1 MVASK
6 DPQSASSPGSPW
18 AIELEHVSKTYRGGV
33 QALRGIEMKVRRGE
47 IFGLLGPNGAGKST
61 LVKILMSVIAPTQ
74 ARGTVLGH
82 RVGHKPSLA
91 TIGYLPEHHRFPE
104 YLTGAQVLDFYG
116 AMSGVPRQIRRE
128 RAAELLHLVDMS
140 DWGNKR
146 VRGYSKGMRQRIGIA
161 QALMNNPQLVVLD
174 EPTDGVDPVGRR
186 DIRLMLTKLK
196 ERGMTVFLNS
206 HLLSE
211 LEMVCDRVAILV
223 KGKVYSQGTID
234 ELTLNRQFY
243 EIEIAGSDVSAI
255 SSIYEAAISAAGGRV
270 VRGEADSIGS
280 LAGGEAV
287 TRSRAIL
294 RVATTEAAVIQPVID
309 VLRQSG
315 QVIRTVRTVRPTLE
329 DLFMEA
335 VIDPTTGVALTPGAA
350 GVRSDGAVTAGGA
363 A

>member
-1 MVASK
+1 MVASS
-6 DPQSASSPGSPW
+6 DSLHAANASPW
-18 AIELEHVSKTYRGGV
+18 AVELEHVSKTYRGGV

-82 RVGHKPSLA
+82 RVGHKPTLGS
-91 TIGYLPEHHRFPE
+91 IGYLPEHHRFPE
-104 YLTGAQVLDFYG
+104 YLTGSQVLDFYG
-116 AMSGVPRQIRRE
+116 AMSGVPRQVRRE
-128 RAAELLHLVDMS
+128 RAAELLQLVNMS
-140 DWGNKR
+140 DWGDKR

-186 DIRLMLTKLK
+186 DIRVMLTKLK
-196 ERGMTVFLNS
+196 DRGMTVFLNS

-234 ELTLNRQFY
+234 ELTSHRQFY
-243 EIEIAGSDVSAI
+243 ELEISGADVSAI
-255 SSIYEAAISAAGGRV
+255 GLAYEAAIGAVGGRLTA
-270 VRGEADSIGS
+270 GAAEPAWS
-280 LAGGEAV
+280 LASGEGV
-287 TRSRAIL
+287 TVSRQVL
-294 RVATTEAAVIQPVID
+294 RVATTEAAVVQPLID
-309 VLRQSG
+309 ALRRNG

-350 GVRSDGAVTAGGA
+350 GVGDRGDSAVGGA